1 MTDSDSGLRG
11 CRQLPP
17 FRSVRRGLGLD
28 GLRLRK
34 PRWSR
39 KWADADVGF
48 LKVPDNFYIFEK
60 IIGCSQF
67 LTNIYL
73 SQFCWRE
80 TAKHV
85 LEFFFRTSLNRDK
98 FYMNMI

>member
-60 IIGCSQF
+60 NNWLLSIFNKYIPVAILLARDCKTRIGIFFS
-67 LTNIYL
+67 Y
-73 SQFCWRE
+73 
-80 TAKHV
+80 K
-85 LEFFFRTSLNRDK
+85 LE
-98 FYMNMI
+98 